1 MLQSVDECY
10 KFKTPLCRAHIH
22 VLCGDAPCDCGG
34 CKSCGAWQV
43 TVKKATSDEK
53 MPPCL
58 RENGGAQPI
67 RVNGMATV
75 NMIMLS
81 SAYEGTNGERAY
93 PRVPTCHA
101 RQEMSACRQGA
112 ESARVQKTV
121 AARPTGQEGHA
132 RRRRAHAHASRA
144 HQARR
149 KRRSE
154 VDDASEARSDG
165 QR

>member
-1 MLQSVDECY
+1 
-10 KFKTPLCRAHIH
+10 
-22 VLCGDAPCDCGG
+22 
-34 CKSCGAWQV
+34 
-43 TVKKATSDEK
+43 

-144 HQARR
+144 HQAGGIGDV
-149 KRRSE
+149 RSTMQARPGRGTDRGDKFK
-154 VDDASEARSDG
+154 VDVRG
-165 QR
+165 RVG